1 MLALDLSGARW
12 RKSSRS
18 TNNANCV
25 EVTFLDGARWRKS
38 TRSSANANCVEVA
51 VAGPVVALRDSKNPA
66 GSVLAIP
73 PHAWAAFTTAL
84 RTDEFS

>member
-1 MLALDLSGARW
+1 MPAQDLSGARW

-25 EVTFLDGARWRKS
+25 EVAFAD
-38 TRSSANANCVEVA
+38 
-51 VAGPVVALRDSKNPA
+51 PMVALRDSKNPA
-66 GSVLAIP
+66 GSVLALP

-84 RTDEFS
+84 RTDKFR